1 MTEIN
6 RRLFLRAVATLAGAS
21 LVPAT
26 GFAKKKKQPASLA
39 THYEGMEASATWRS
53 EALERIEKL
62 RKAEFKVKV
71 SDASGKPLRGA
82 EVSVSMQRHHF
93 GFGGAIHPKYL
104 FDLGEPEHKQF
115 YRDIS
120 TRYFHR
126 VTIANG
132 LKWKHYDAQR
142 VVVDQCLDWCIEEQ
156 LPVRGHCLVWPRFRR
171 IPKRFHHLRNDKP
184 ALKKAIENHIIEMVS
199 RYDEPLIEWDVL
211 NEPFTE
217 HEFMDLLGPD
227 VVKDWF
233 RLTEQANPR
242 LKRYINDFGVLTRP
256 SETHQQF
263 YFDYIRGLLEDG
275 VAVQGIGFQG
285 HIPQQFAPTA
295 PRDLFRTL
303 DRFATLGLPL
313 QVTEFDFETRNLDLQ
328 ARYTA
333 DFLIAMFSHPAM
345 TGLVYWSPFEY
356 VEGGG
361 SKPDAAFFDFNRKQ
375 KPNGEVWN
383 SLVNQNWRTDMKL
396 VTDDSGHAEFRG
408 FKGSYDVQA
417 TLGTERVTTR
427 SSLIEN
433 EDYAELT
440 LPGVVD

>member
-104 FDLGEPEHKQF
+104 FDLGEPEHQQF

>member
-6 RRLFLRAVATLAGAS
+6 RRLFLQAMAAMAGAS

-26 GFAKKKKQPASLA
+26 GFARKKLPASLA
-39 THYEGMEASATWRS
+39 THYDGMEAGAAWRF

-71 SDASGKPLRGA
+71 CDASGNPLRGA

-93 GFGGAIHPKYL
+93 GFGGAVHPKYL
-104 FDLGEPEHKQF
+104 FDLGEPEHQQF

-142 VVVDQCLDWCIEEQ
+142 AVVDQCLEWCTREQ

-171 IPKRFHHLRNDKP
+171 IPEQYHYLKNDKA
-184 ALKKAIENHIIEMVS
+184 ALKKAIENHITEMVS

-217 HEFMDLLGPD
+217 HEFMDILGPE

-233 RLTEQANPR
+233 RLTKETNPR

-256 SETHQQF
+256 SEAHQQF
-263 YFDYIRGLLEDG
+263 YFDYICDLLASD

-285 HIPQQFAPTA
+285 HVPQQFAPT
-295 PRDLFRTL
+295 PPHELLQTMDK
-303 DRFATLGLPL
+303 FATLGLPL
-313 QVTEFDFETRNLDLQ
+313 QVTEFDFETKNLDLQ

-333 DFLIAMFSHPAM
+333 DFLIAVFSHPAM

-356 VEGGG
+356 VEGAG
-361 SKPDAAFFDFNRKQ
+361 SKPDAAFFDFNRNQ

-383 SLVNQNWRTDMKL
+383 SLVNQDWLTDMKL
-396 VTDDSGHAEFRG
+396 ITDDLGYAEFRG

-417 TLGTERVTTR
+417 TLGAVHATTR

-433 EDYAELT
+433 NDQAELT
-440 LPGVVD
+440 LPGVAE